1 MCVECGVWCG
11 VECVRG
17 VCKVLCVSVCGVEDV
32 SVCVWCLLLELLYG
46 VWSVCAV
53 LLSNSVSECSRECSP
68 LDLSCFE
75 ECSPASLRFF
85 PFPPLSPLLVL
96 FSTVLTFSIFCTV
109 LLIFL
114 SVPLSSTAVDCL
126 NI

>member
-1 MCVECGVWCG
+1 M
-11 VECVRG
+11 RG

-32 SVCVWCLLLELLYG
+32 SVCVWCLLLELLCG
-46 VWSVCAV
+46 VRSVCAV
-53 LLSNSVSECSRECSP
+53 LNSKSVSECSRECSP

-75 ECSPASLRFF
+75 ECSPESLPLFP
-85 PFPPLSPLLVL
+85 PFPPCSPFLVL
-96 FSTVLTFSIFCTV
+96 FSAVLTFSIFCTV

-114 SVPLSSTAVDCL
+114 SVPLSSTVDDSL